1 MKKKLINNKLFY
13 FFYKILKIY
22 RNNSPSHHYGEFG
35 EDVFINRIFKSI
47 SSGKYVDVG
56 CYHPFK
62 GSLTVDL
69 YKKGWTGINIDI
81 SKTSIDLFNLIRTKD
96 TNLNIAVSN
105 FDGETYYYENSAINQ
120 QNSLIKSND
129 AQKVIKI
136 KCKKLN
142 TILEENNLN
151 KFEYLNIDVEGN
163 ELNVVKGLNL
173 AKYTP
178 NLITIEN
185 NNLMIEDY
193 IQSEI
198 YNLLK
203 EMNYV
208 FIGKSGVT
216 NFFLIK
222 KFSQNFS
229 NLMRI

>member
-22 RNNSPSHHYGEFG
+22 RNNNPSYHYGEFG
-35 EDVFINRIFKSI
+35 EDIFINRIFKSI
-47 SSGKYVDVG
+47 RSGKYVDVG
-56 CYHPFK
+56 CYHPYK

-69 YKKGWTGINIDI
+69 YKKGWSGINIDI
-81 SKTSIDLFNLIRTKD
+81 SKTSIDLFNLIRTRD

-105 FDGETYYYENSAINQ
+105 FDGDTNYYENSVINQ

-129 AQKVIKI
+129 SQKVVKI

-163 ELNVVKGLNL
+163 ELNVVKGLDL

-185 NNLMIEDY
+185 NNLLIEDY
-193 IQSEI
+193 IKSET

-222 KFSQNFS
+222 KLSQNFL
-229 NLMRI
+229 NLIKI

>member
-22 RNNSPSHHYGEFG
+22 RNNNPSYHYGEFG
-35 EDVFINRIFKSI
+35 EDIFINRIFKSI
-47 SSGKYVDVG
+47 RSGKYVDVG
-56 CYHPFK
+56 FYHPYK

-69 YKKGWTGINIDI
+69 YKKGWSGINIDI
-81 SKTSIDLFNLIRTKD
+81 SKTSIDLFNLIRTRD

-105 FDGETYYYENSAINQ
+105 FDGDTNYYENSVINQ

-129 AQKVIKI
+129 SQKVVKI

-163 ELNVVKGLNL
+163 ELNVVKGLDL

-185 NNLMIEDY
+185 NNLLIEDY
-193 IQSEI
+193 IKSET

-222 KFSQNFS
+222 KLSQNFL
-229 NLMRI
+229 NLIKI